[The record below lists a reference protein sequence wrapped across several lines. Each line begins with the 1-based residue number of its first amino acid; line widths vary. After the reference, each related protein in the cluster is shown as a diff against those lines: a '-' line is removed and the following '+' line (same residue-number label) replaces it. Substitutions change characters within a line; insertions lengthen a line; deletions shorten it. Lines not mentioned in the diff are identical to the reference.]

1 MWAKISQ
8 SPPFSNTINPPTP
21 IQYLSSWQET
31 TVTSRANK
39 FVTFISLLH
48 HKTHFEISPT
58 FRWNDCIYIYMYIAR
73 TNKYVVQ
80 KAHKMFCSTDGMRNV
95 KRCQSNHIFQC
106 HLHYTSRHSM
116 NKHNSAYKN
125 SCTVYQVL
133 SQPYS
138 MGSVGHRLSTK
149 SIQFQ

>member
-1 MWAKISQ
+1 MFLAR
-8 SPPFSNTINPPTP
+8 
-21 IQYLSSWQET
+21 ET
-31 TVTSRANK
+31 TVTSRGNK
-39 FVTFISLLH
+39 VVTFISLLH

-58 FRWNDCIYIYMYIAR
+58 FRWNDCIYIAR

-106 HLHYTSRHSM
+106 HLHYTSRHNM

-125 SCTVYQVL
+125 SCTLYWVQ

-138 MGSVGHRLSTK
+138 KGSVGYRLSTI
-149 SIQFQ
+149 SIQFQWKEKLVLYNFMGFFIFQIKRNFHK